1 MQEER
6 KLRAQQQSEGK
17 TFIKTSRGKEIIAI
31 TVIVAAST
39 IMVKLFSLL
48 RF

>member
-1 MQEER
+1 MLMQEER

-31 TVIVAAST
+31 TIAIVC
-39 IMVKLFSLL
+39 LL
-48 RF
+48 HSVQ

>member
-6 KLRAQQQSEGK
+6 KLQMQQQSEGK

-31 TVIVAAST
+31 TVIVTTST
-39 IMVKLFSLL
+39 IIVKLFSLL

>member
-17 TFIKTSRGKEIIAI
+17 TFIKTNRGKEIIAI
-31 TVIVAAST
+31 TVIIVAST
-39 IMVKLFSLL
+39 TMVKLFSLL